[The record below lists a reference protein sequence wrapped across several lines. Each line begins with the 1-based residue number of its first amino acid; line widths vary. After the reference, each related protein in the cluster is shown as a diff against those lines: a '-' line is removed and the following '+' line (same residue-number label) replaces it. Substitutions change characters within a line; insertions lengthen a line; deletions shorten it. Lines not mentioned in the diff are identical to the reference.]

1 MPSEPKCSSGPRRLD
16 HPDVFGDGKNLGK
29 PWESPKDGG
38 VDGKIRG
45 KPWEIMETYGKIH
58 CFYGNLIGKNMEIR
72 EDPLLM
78 KVSGEEYCNLP
89 LAREVVQAEFLP
101 FALNASSKRIV
112 PKWFWGNSVAS

>member
-1 MPSEPKCSSGPRRLD
+1 MKSSIKWCLKSPIRRPKRAWKGRMPSEPKCSSGPRRLD

-58 CFYGNLIGKNMEIR
+58 CFYGSLIGK
-72 EDPLLM
+72 
-78 KVSGEEYCNLP
+78 KH
-89 LAREVVQAEFLP
+89 
-101 FALNASSKRIV
+101 
-112 PKWFWGNSVAS
+112 GNP